1 MMRWNGLVVAAAVAA
16 LAACQEGSK
25 GANAGGEVSGGASA
39 SSQSGG
45 RGSAGGSA
53 GAPAGRPAEA
63 PAPTPK
69 PAVILPEGTALNL
82 VFDTTVSSAT
92 AKAGDLVVAKL
103 ASDVTEGDRV
113 LVPAGSE
120 LRGKVLAAAAS
131 GRVKGRAHLAVA
143 FDRLVVKGQEH
154 AIEARPIDVTAE
166 AQKGRDAALIGGG
179 AGAGAIVGGIA
190 GGKKG
195 AAIGALAGAGA
206 GGGAVLATKGKEVV
220 FEAGSRHTIKLTR
233 SARIG

>member
-1 MMRWNGLVVAAAVAA
+1 MIRWNGLVAAAAAAVVAF
-16 LAACQEGSK
+16 AACQESSK
-25 GANAGGEVSGGASA
+25 GAGASGEVSGGASA
-39 SSQSGG
+39 SSTSGG
-45 RGSAGGSA
+45 RGSA

-63 PAPTPK
+63 PAPAPR
-69 PAVILPEGTALNL
+69 PAVILPEGTALSL
-82 VFDTTVSSAT
+82 VFETAVSSAT

-103 ASDVTEGDRV
+103 ASDVTDGERV
-113 LVPAGSE
+113 VVPAGGE
-120 LRGKVLAAAAS
+120 VRGKVLAAAGS

-154 AIEARPIDVTAE
+154 AIEATPIDVTAE

-179 AGAGAIVGGIA
+179 AGAGAIIGGIA

-233 SARIG
+233 SARVG